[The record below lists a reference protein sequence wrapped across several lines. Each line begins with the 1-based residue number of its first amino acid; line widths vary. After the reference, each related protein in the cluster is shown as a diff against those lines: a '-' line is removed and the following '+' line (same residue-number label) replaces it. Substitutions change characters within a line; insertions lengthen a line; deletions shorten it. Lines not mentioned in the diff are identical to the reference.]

1 MRRAVVRTPRRRHDR
16 IRTRGRSV
24 AYGTFV
30 FNRIFLFES
39 PQAGDETFCLVR
51 GAEVEPGRPAAAV
64 LDVEFNVLQRKPPRT
79 PHATHIDYS
88 RKPSPMTQS
97 QYPDEKQKERDEL

>member
-1 MRRAVVRTPRRRHDR
+1 MSR
-16 IRTRGRSV
+16 
-24 AYGTFV
+24 
-30 FNRIFLFES
+30 
-39 PQAGDETFCLVR
+39 LVC
-51 GAEVEPGRPAAAV
+51 GAEVDSPAGLQQV
-64 LDVEFNVLQRKPPRT
+64 LDVEFNVLQQKPPRT